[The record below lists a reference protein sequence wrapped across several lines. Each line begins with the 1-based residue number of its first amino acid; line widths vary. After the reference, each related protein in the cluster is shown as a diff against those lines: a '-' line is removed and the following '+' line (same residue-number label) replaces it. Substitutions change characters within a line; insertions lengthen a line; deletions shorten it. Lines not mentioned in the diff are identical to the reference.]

1 MIKPT
6 ENYLLKTNIYHP
18 QTTMRNSLLTLLIL
32 GIFSYTQAQIRRPL
46 GPPVNTPQFNEYAPS
61 ISANN
66 KTMIFETDRAGEGK
80 WELYYTTKNEK
91 NKWTVAKPITN
102 INKVG
107 KENDLIGGPSI
118 SYDGKTLF
126 FFASFD
132 GGQGD
137 MDIYYSTW
145 NGTDWS
151 DPKPVGNN
159 INTKAYEGFPSV
171 SADGK
176 MMYFI
181 RDSFSKRKDKAL
193 CYSIWASKKQEDGT
207 WGIAEKLPA
216 PINGDCEKS
225 PRIMADN
232 RTLIFSSVRKDGVG
246 GFDLYQSFQEDDGSW
261 ATPIN
266 LEYINTEEDDQFA
279 SVSAAGDL
287 MYYYTSGDI
296 YTVTI
301 PDKYRKYKLVT
312 VDGKVVDAI
321 TKQPIATKITSKSN
335 NNKEKAISTVVDAN
349 GLFSMIYRV
358 GSKYELSTTPLSDY
372 FPYKG
377 SMDMTTAK
385 ETDNIEKNIE
395 LIPKKIPYQFQLLDK
410 ETKAILKDPKVKV
423 MDVETKQLLEVKVE
437 KDIATVTVEIGK
449 AYKFAANALGYA
461 FFSRGFKP
469 DTADVFKDRLKK
481 VPLAVLKKDAVVQLQ
496 DITFE
501 TGKADLKPESNEE
514 LDRLVSLLEGN
525 QTIKVEISAHTDDV
539 GNDDSNLKL
548 SEKRAKT
555 VVDYLTTKGI
565 KADRMTAKGYGET
578 QPLVANDTDEN
589 KAKNRRVQFKIN

>member
-1 MIKPT
+1 MK
-6 ENYLLKTNIYHP
+6 
-18 QTTMRNSLLTLLIL
+18 NSLLTFLIL

-102 INKVG
+102 INKMG

-137 MDIYYSTW
+137 MDIYFSTW

-151 DPKPVGNN
+151 EPKPVGNN

-207 WGIAEKLPA
+207 WGVAEKLPA

-232 RTLIFSSVRKDGVG
+232 RTLIFSSIRKDGAG
-246 GFDLYQSFQEDDGSW
+246 GYDLYQSFQEDDGSW

-335 NNKEKAISTVVDAN
+335 NNKEKAMNTVVDAN

-358 GSKYELSTTPLSDY
+358 GSKYELSTTVLNDY

-377 SMDMTTAK
+377 SMDMTAAK
-385 ETDNIEKNIE
+385 ETDNMEKNIE
-395 LIPKKIPYQFQLLDK
+395 LIPRKIPYQFQLLDK

-437 KDIATVTVEIGK
+437 KDIATVIVEIGK
-449 AYKFAANALGYA
+449 AYKFAANALGYT

-481 VPLAVLKKDAVVQLQ
+481 VPLAILKKDAVVQLQ

-548 SEKRAKT
+548 SEKRAKM
-555 VVDYLTTKGI
+555 VVDYLTKKGI
-565 KADRMTAKGYGET
+565 KGDRMTAKGYGET
-578 QPLVANDTDEN
+578 QPLGTNDTDEN

>member
-1 MIKPT
+1 MK
-6 ENYLLKTNIYHP
+6 KV
-18 QTTMRNSLLTLLIL
+18 LLIIL
-32 GIFSYTQAQIRRPL
+32 FFSFYTQAQVRRPL

-91 NKWTVAKPITN
+91 NKWSPAKPITN

-126 FFASFD
+126 FFASFE
-132 GGQGD
+132 GGKGD

-151 DPKPVGNN
+151 EPKTLGETV
-159 INTKAYEGFPSV
+159 NTKAYEGFPSV

-176 MMYFI
+176 SLYFI

-193 CYSIWASKKQEDGT
+193 CYSIWSSKKQEDGT
-207 WGIAEKLPA
+207 WGVAEKLPA

-232 RTLIFSSVRKDGVG
+232 RTLIFSSIRKDGVG
-246 GFDLYQSFQEDDGSW
+246 GYDLYQSFQEDDGSW

-312 VDGKVVDAI
+312 VDGKVIDAV

-335 NNKEKAISTVVDAN
+335 NSKEKAISTVVDAN
-349 GLFSMIYRV
+349 GLFSIIYRV
-358 GSKYELSTTPLSDY
+358 GSKYELSTTPLNDY

-377 SMDMTTAK
+377 SIDMTTAK

-449 AYKFAANALGYA
+449 AYKFAANALGYT

-481 VPLAVLKKDAVVQLQ
+481 VPLAILKKDAVVQLQ

-514 LDRLVSLLEGN
+514 LDRLVGLLEGN

-555 VVDYLTTKGI
+555 VVDYLTGKGI

>member
-1 MIKPT
+1 MK
-6 ENYLLKTNIYHP
+6 KH
-18 QTTMRNSLLTLLIL
+18 LITFLFL

-80 WELYYTTKNEK
+80 WELYYTTKNDK

-107 KENDLIGGPSI
+107 KDNDLIGGPSI

-126 FFASFD
+126 FFASFE
-132 GGQGD
+132 GGKGD

-145 NGTDWS
+145 NGIDWS
-151 DPKPVGNN
+151 EPKTLGETV
-159 INTKAYEGFPSV
+159 NTKAYEGFPSV

-176 MMYFI
+176 NLYFI

-193 CYSIWASKKQEDGT
+193 CYSIWLSKKQEDGS

-232 RTLIFSSVRKDGVG
+232 RTLIFSSIRKDGMG

-266 LEYINTEEDDQFA
+266 LDYINTQEDDQFA

-312 VDGKVVDAI
+312 VDGKVIDAI
-321 TKQPIATKITSKSN
+321 TKQPVATKITSKSN
-335 NNKEKAISTVVDAN
+335 TNKEKAISTVVDAN

-358 GSKYELSTTPLSDY
+358 GSKYELSTSPLSDY
-372 FPYKG
+372 FPYRG
-377 SMDMTTAK
+377 FMDMTTAK

-423 MDVETKQLLEVKVE
+423 MDAETKQLLEVKVE
-437 KDIATVTVEIGK
+437 KDIAIVTVEIGK
-449 AYKFAANALGYA
+449 SYKFAANALGYA

-469 DTADVFKDRLKK
+469 DTVDVFKERLKK
-481 VPLAVLKKDAVVQLQ
+481 IPLALLKKDAIVQLQ
-496 DITFE
+496 DINFE
-501 TGKADLKPESNEE
+501 TGKADLKPDSNEE

-565 KADRMTAKGYGET
+565 KAERMTAKGYGET
-578 QPLVANDTDEN
+578 QPLGANDTDEN

>member
-1 MIKPT
+1 MKKI
-6 ENYLLKTNIYHP
+6 
-18 QTTMRNSLLTLLIL
+18 LLTILL
-32 GIFSYTQAQIRRPL
+32 FSFYTQAQIRRPL

-80 WELYYTTKNEK
+80 WELYYTTKNDK
-91 NKWTVAKPITN
+91 NKWLPAKPITN

-107 KENDLIGGPSI
+107 KDNDLIGGPSI

-126 FFASFD
+126 FFASFE
-132 GGQGD
+132 GGKGD

-145 NGTDWS
+145 NGIDWS
-151 DPKPVGNN
+151 EPKTLGETVNS
-159 INTKAYEGFPSV
+159 KAYEGFPSV

-176 MMYFI
+176 NLYFI

-193 CYSIWASKKQEDGT
+193 CYSIWLSKKQEDGS

-232 RTLIFSSVRKDGVG
+232 RTLIFSSIRKDGVG

-312 VDGKVVDAI
+312 VDGKVIDAI

-335 NNKEKAISTVVDAN
+335 NNKEKVISTVVDAN

-358 GSKYELSTTPLSDY
+358 GSKYELSTSPLNDY
-372 FPYKG
+372 FPYRG
-377 SMDMTTAK
+377 FMDMTTAK

-423 MDVETKQLLEVKVE
+423 MDAETKQLLEVKVE
-437 KDIATVTVEIGK
+437 KDVAMVTVEIGK
-449 AYKFAANALGYA
+449 SYKFAANALGYA

-501 TGKADLKPESNEE
+501 TGKADLKPDSNEE

-525 QTIKVEISAHTDDV
+525 QSIKVEISAHTDDI

-555 VVDYLTTKGI
+555 VVDYLTGKGI

-578 QPLVANDTDEN
+578 QPLGVNDTDEN

>member
-1 MIKPT
+1 MK
-6 ENYLLKTNIYHP
+6 
-18 QTTMRNSLLTLLIL
+18 NSLLTFLIL
-32 GIFSYTQAQIRRPL
+32 GIFPFTQAQIRRPL

-126 FFASFD
+126 FFASFE

-176 MMYFI
+176 MIYFI

-207 WGIAEKLPA
+207 WGVAEKLPA

-287 MYYYTSGDI
+287 MYYYTMGDI

-301 PDKYRKYKLVT
+301 PDKFRKYKLVT

-335 NNKEKAISTVVDAN
+335 NNKEKAISTIVDAN

-358 GSKYELSTTPLSDY
+358 GSKYDLSTTSLNDY

-385 ETDNIEKNIE
+385 ETDNFEKNIE

-437 KDIATVTVEIGK
+437 KEMATVMVEIGK

-481 VPLAVLKKDAVVQLQ
+481 VPLAILKKDAVVQLQ

-501 TGKADLKPESNEE
+501 TGKADLKSESNEE

-555 VVDYLTTKGI
+555 VVDYLTSKGI

-578 QPLVANDTDEN
+578 QPLVANDSDEN

>member
-1 MIKPT
+1 MK
-6 ENYLLKTNIYHP
+6 KV
-18 QTTMRNSLLTLLIL
+18 LLIIL
-32 GIFSYTQAQIRRPL
+32 FFSFYTHAQIRRPL

-126 FFASFD
+126 FFASFE

-151 DPKPVGNN
+151 EPKATGNN

-171 SADGK
+171 SVDGK
-176 MMYFI
+176 TLYFI
-181 RDSFSKRKDKAL
+181 RDNFSKRKDKAL

-207 WGIAEKLPA
+207 WGVAEKLPA

-266 LEYINTEEDDQFA
+266 LEYINTEEDEQFA

-287 MYYYTSGDI
+287 MYYYTAGDI

-321 TKQPIATKITSKSN
+321 TKQPLATKLTSKSN
-335 NNKEKAISTVVDAN
+335 NPKEKPISTVVDAN
-349 GLFSMIYRV
+349 GLFSIIYRV
-358 GSKYELSTTPLSDY
+358 GSKYEISTTPLNDY
-372 FPYKG
+372 FPYRG
-377 SMDMTTAK
+377 SMDMSVAK

-449 AYKFAANALGYA
+449 AYKFAANALGYT

-481 VPLAVLKKDAVVQLQ
+481 VPLAILKKDAVVQLQ

-555 VVDYLTTKGI
+555 VVDYLVSKNI
-565 KADRMTAKGYGET
+565 KADRMIAKGYGET
-578 QPLVANDTDEN
+578 QPLVPNDTDEN

>member
-1 MIKPT
+1 MK
-6 ENYLLKTNIYHP
+6 
-18 QTTMRNSLLTLLIL
+18 NSLLTFLIL
-32 GIFSYTQAQIRRPL
+32 GVFSYTHAQIRRPL
-46 GPPVNTPQFNEYAPS
+46 GPPVNTPEFNEYAPS

-102 INKVG
+102 INKMG

-126 FFASFD
+126 FFASFN

-137 MDIYYSTW
+137 MDIYFSTW

-151 DPKPVGNN
+151 EPKPVGNT

-232 RTLIFSSVRKDGVG
+232 RTLIFSSIRKDGVG
-246 GFDLYQSFQEDDGSW
+246 GYDLYQSFQEDDGSW

-312 VDGKVVDAI
+312 VDGKVVDVI

-335 NNKEKAISTVVDAN
+335 NNKEKAINTVVDAN

-358 GSKYELSTTPLSDY
+358 GSKYEVSTTVMNDY

-410 ETKAILKDPKVKV
+410 ETKAILKEPKVKV

-449 AYKFAANALGYA
+449 AYKFAANALGYT

-481 VPLAVLKKDAVVQLQ
+481 ISLTVLKKDAIVQLQ

-514 LDRLVSLLEGN
+514 LDRLVGLLEGN

-555 VVDYLTTKGI
+555 VVNYLTTKGI
-565 KADRMTAKGYGET
+565 KGDRMTAKGYGET

>member
-1 MIKPT
+1 MK
-6 ENYLLKTNIYHP
+6 K
-18 QTTMRNSLLTLLIL
+18 SLLTFLIL
-32 GIFSYTQAQIRRPL
+32 GFFSSVQAQIRRPL
-46 GPPVNTPQFNEYAPS
+46 GAPVNTPQFNEYAPS

-126 FFASFD
+126 FFASFE
-132 GGQGD
+132 GGKGD

-151 DPKPVGNN
+151 EPKTLGEN

-176 MMYFI
+176 SLYFI

-193 CYSIWASKKQEDGT
+193 CYSIWLSKKQDDGT
-207 WGIAEKLPA
+207 WGMAEKLPA

-232 RTLIFSSVRKDGVG
+232 RTLIFSSIRKDGVG

-261 ATPIN
+261 ATPVN

-312 VDGKVVDAI
+312 VDGKVIDAI

-335 NNKEKAISTVVDAN
+335 NNKERAISTIVDAN

-358 GSKYELSTTPLSDY
+358 GSKYELTTTPLNDY
-372 FPYKG
+372 FPYRG

-410 ETKAILKDPKVKV
+410 ETKAVLKDPKVKV
-423 MDVETKQLLEVKVE
+423 MDAETKQLLEVKVE
-437 KDIATVTVEIGK
+437 KDIATVEVEIGK

-481 VPLAVLKKDAVVQLQ
+481 VPLAILKKDAVVQLQ

-501 TGKADLKPESNEE
+501 TGKADLKPDSNEE

-555 VVDYLTTKGI
+555 VVNYLTGKGI

-578 QPLVANDTDEN
+578 QPLVENDSDEN

>member
-1 MIKPT
+1 MKK
-6 ENYLLKTNIYHP
+6 YLLT
-18 QTTMRNSLLTLLIL
+18 SLIV
-32 GIFSYTQAQIRRPL
+32 GIFTYSQAQIRRPL

-102 INKVG
+102 INKMG

-126 FFASFD
+126 FFASFE
-132 GGQGD
+132 GGKGD
-137 MDIYYSTW
+137 MDIYFSTW
-145 NGTDWS
+145 NGSDWS
-151 DPKPVGNN
+151 EPNTLGEN

-176 MMYFI
+176 SLYFI

-193 CYSIWASKKQEDGT
+193 CYSIWLSKKQEDGT
-207 WGIAEKLPA
+207 WGMAEKLPA

-232 RTLIFSSVRKDGVG
+232 RTLIFSSIRKDGVG

-312 VDGKVVDAI
+312 VDGKVIDAI

-335 NNKEKAISTVVDAN
+335 NNKERAISTIVDAN

-358 GSKYELSTTPLSDY
+358 GSKYELSTTPLNDY

-423 MDVETKQLLEVKVE
+423 MDTETKQLLEVKVE

-481 VPLAVLKKDAVVQLQ
+481 VPLAILKKDAVVQLQ

-501 TGKADLKPESNEE
+501 TAKADLKPDSNEE

-539 GNDDSNLKL
+539 GNDDANLKL

-555 VVDYLTTKGI
+555 VVNYLTGKGI

-578 QPLVANDTDEN
+578 QPLVVNDTDEN

>member
-1 MIKPT
+1 MK
-6 ENYLLKTNIYHP
+6 NYLLTF
-18 QTTMRNSLLTLLIL
+18 LIL

-80 WELYYTTKNEK
+80 WELYYTTKNDK
-91 NKWTVAKPITN
+91 NKWLPAKPITN

-107 KENDLIGGPSI
+107 KDNDLIGGPSI

-126 FFASFD
+126 FFASFE
-132 GGQGD
+132 GGKGD

-145 NGTDWS
+145 NGIDWS
-151 DPKPVGNN
+151 EPKTLGETVNS
-159 INTKAYEGFPSV
+159 KAYEGFPSV

-176 MMYFI
+176 NLYFI

-193 CYSIWASKKQEDGT
+193 CYSIWLSKKQEDGS

-232 RTLIFSSVRKDGVG
+232 RTLIFSSIRKDGVG

-312 VDGKVVDAI
+312 VDGKVIDAI

-335 NNKEKAISTVVDAN
+335 NNKEKVISTVVDAN

-358 GSKYELSTTPLSDY
+358 GSKYELSTSFLNNY
-372 FPYKG
+372 FPYRG
-377 SMDMTTAK
+377 FMDMTTAK

-423 MDVETKQLLEVKVE
+423 MDAETKQLLEVKVE
-437 KDIATVTVEIGK
+437 KDVAIVTVEIGK
-449 AYKFAANALGYA
+449 SYKFAANALGYA

-501 TGKADLKPESNEE
+501 TGKADLKPDSNEE

-525 QTIKVEISAHTDDV
+525 QSIKVEISAHTDDI

-555 VVDYLTTKGI
+555 VVDYLTGKGI

-578 QPLVANDTDEN
+578 QPLGVNDTDEN

>member
-1 MIKPT
+1 MI
-6 ENYLLKTNIYHP
+6 
-18 QTTMRNSLLTLLIL
+18 
-32 GIFSYTQAQIRRPL
+32 
-46 GPPVNTPQFNEYAPS
+46 
-61 ISANN
+61 
-66 KTMIFETDRAGEGK
+66 
-80 WELYYTTKNEK
+80 
-91 NKWTVAKPITN
+91 
-102 INKVG
+102 
-107 KENDLIGGPSI
+107 
-118 SYDGKTLF
+118 
-126 FFASFD
+126 
-132 GGQGD
+132 
-137 MDIYYSTW
+137 
-145 NGTDWS
+145 
-151 DPKPVGNN
+151 
-159 INTKAYEGFPSV
+159 
-171 SADGK
+171 
-176 MMYFI
+176 YFI

-207 WGIAEKLPA
+207 WGVAEKLPA

-287 MYYYTSGDI
+287 MYYYTMGDI

-301 PDKYRKYKLVT
+301 PDKFRKYKLVT

-335 NNKEKAISTVVDAN
+335 NNKEKAISTIVDAN

-358 GSKYELSTTPLSDY
+358 GSKYDLSTTSLNDY

-385 ETDNIEKNIE
+385 ETDNFEKNIE

-437 KDIATVTVEIGK
+437 KEMATVMVEIGK

-481 VPLAVLKKDAVVQLQ
+481 VPLAILKKDAVVQLQ

-501 TGKADLKPESNEE
+501 TGKADLKSESNEE

-555 VVDYLTTKGI
+555 VVDYLTSKGI

-578 QPLVANDTDEN
+578 QPLVANDSDEN

>member
-1 MIKPT
+1 MNLKFLYKS
-6 ENYLLKTNIYHP
+6 ENNIYHP
-18 QTTMRNSLLTLLIL
+18 QTTMKNSLLIALIL

-137 MDIYYSTW
+137 MDIYFSTW

-181 RDSFSKRKDKAL
+181 RDNFSKRKDKAL

-207 WGIAEKLPA
+207 WGVAEKLPA
-216 PINGDCEKS
+216 PVNGDCEKS

-232 RTLIFSSVRKDGVG
+232 RTLIFSSIRKDGVG
-246 GFDLYQSFQEDDGSW
+246 GYDLYQSFQEDDGSW

-335 NNKEKAISTVVDAN
+335 NNKEKPINTVVDAN

-358 GSKYELSTTPLSDY
+358 GSKYELSTTLLNDY

-377 SMDMTTAK
+377 SM
-385 ETDNIEKNIE
+385 
-395 LIPKKIPYQFQLLDK
+395 
-410 ETKAILKDPKVKV
+410 
-423 MDVETKQLLEVKVE
+423 
-437 KDIATVTVEIGK
+437 EIG
-449 AYKFAANALGYA
+449 
-461 FFSRGFKP
+461 R
-469 DTADVFKDRLKK
+469 
-481 VPLAVLKKDAVVQLQ
+481 
-496 DITFE
+496 
-501 TGKADLKPESNEE
+501 
-514 LDRLVSLLEGN
+514 
-525 QTIKVEISAHTDDV
+525 AHV
-539 GNDDSNLKL
+539 
-548 SEKRAKT
+548 
-555 VVDYLTTKGI
+555 
-565 KADRMTAKGYGET
+565 
-578 QPLVANDTDEN
+578 
-589 KAKNRRVQFKIN
+589 

>member
-1 MIKPT
+1 MK
-6 ENYLLKTNIYHP
+6 K
-18 QTTMRNSLLTLLIL
+18 RLLTFLIL
-32 GIFSYTQAQIRRPL
+32 GIFSYTQAQVRRPL

-91 NKWTVAKPITN
+91 NKWSPAKPITN

-126 FFASFD
+126 FFASFE
-132 GGQGD
+132 GGKGD

-151 DPKPVGNN
+151 EPKTLGETV
-159 INTKAYEGFPSV
+159 NTKAYEGFPSV

-176 MMYFI
+176 SLYFI

-193 CYSIWASKKQEDGT
+193 CYSIWLSKKQEDGT
-207 WGIAEKLPA
+207 WGVAEKLPA

-232 RTLIFSSVRKDGVG
+232 RTLIFSSIRKDGVG

-312 VDGKVVDAI
+312 VDGKVIDAI

-335 NNKEKAISTVVDAN
+335 NAKEKVISTVVDAN

-358 GSKYELSTTPLSDY
+358 GSKYELSTTLLNDY

-437 KDIATVTVEIGK
+437 KDVVTVTVEIGK
-449 AYKFAANALGYA
+449 AYKFAANALGYT

-514 LDRLVSLLEGN
+514 LDRLVSLLDGN

-555 VVDYLTTKGI
+555 VVDYLTGKGI

>member
-1 MIKPT
+1 MK
-6 ENYLLKTNIYHP
+6 
-18 QTTMRNSLLTLLIL
+18 NSLLTFLIL
-32 GIFSYTQAQIRRPL
+32 GIFSYTHAQIRRPL
-46 GPPVNTPQFNEYAPS
+46 GPPVNTPEFNEYAPS

-102 INKVG
+102 INKMG

-137 MDIYYSTW
+137 MDIYLSTW

-151 DPKPVGNN
+151 EPKPVGNN

-232 RTLIFSSVRKDGVG
+232 RTLIFSSIRKDGVG
-246 GFDLYQSFQEDDGSW
+246 GYDLYQSFQEDDGSW

-312 VDGKVVDAI
+312 VDGKVVDVI

-335 NNKEKAISTVVDAN
+335 NNKEKAINTVVDAN

-358 GSKYELSTTPLSDY
+358 GSKYEVSTTVMNDY

-449 AYKFAANALGYA
+449 AYKFAANALGYT

-514 LDRLVSLLEGN
+514 LDRLVGLLEGN

-555 VVDYLTTKGI
+555 VVNYLTTKGI
-565 KADRMTAKGYGET
+565 QGDRMTAKGYGET

>member
-1 MIKPT
+1 MK
-6 ENYLLKTNIYHP
+6 KV
-18 QTTMRNSLLTLLIL
+18 LLIIL
-32 GIFSYTQAQIRRPL
+32 LFGFYTQAQIRRPL

-193 CYSIWASKKQEDGT
+193 CYSIWGSKKQEDGT
-207 WGIAEKLPA
+207 WGVAEKLPA

-312 VDGKVVDAI
+312 VDGKVIDAI

-335 NNKEKAISTVVDAN
+335 NNKEKAITTVVDAN

-358 GSKYELSTTPLSDY
+358 GSKYELSTTPLTDY

-377 SMDMTTAK
+377 AMDMTMAK

-481 VPLAVLKKDAVVQLQ
+481 VPLAVLKKDAIVQLQ

-501 TGKADLKPESNEE
+501 TGKAELKPESNEE
-514 LDRLVSLLEGN
+514 LDRLVGLLEGN

-555 VVDYLTTKGI
+555 VVDYLTSKGI

-578 QPLVANDTDEN
+578 QPLVGNDTDEN

>member
-1 MIKPT
+1 MK
-6 ENYLLKTNIYHP
+6 
-18 QTTMRNSLLTLLIL
+18 NSLLTFLIL

-137 MDIYYSTW
+137 MDIYFSTW

-151 DPKPVGNN
+151 EPKPVGNT

-232 RTLIFSSVRKDGVG
+232 RTLIFSSIRKDGVG
-246 GFDLYQSFQEDDGSW
+246 GYDLYQSFQEDDGSW

-335 NNKEKAISTVVDAN
+335 NNKEKATNTVVDAN

-358 GSKYELSTTPLSDY
+358 GSKYEVSTTLLNDY

-377 SMDMTTAK
+377 SMDMTSAK

-437 KDIATVTVEIGK
+437 KDMATVIVEIGK
-449 AYKFAANALGYA
+449 SYKFAANALGYT

-481 VPLAVLKKDAVVQLQ
+481 VPLAILKKDAVVQLQ

-555 VVDYLTTKGI
+555 VVDYLTKKGI
-565 KADRMTAKGYGET
+565 KGERMTAKGYGET

>member
-1 MIKPT
+1 MK
-6 ENYLLKTNIYHP
+6 KA
-18 QTTMRNSLLTLLIL
+18 LLIIL
-32 GIFSYTQAQIRRPL
+32 FFTSYIQAQIRRPL

-91 NKWTVAKPITN
+91 NKWTPAKPITN

-126 FFASFD
+126 FFASFE
-132 GGQGD
+132 GGKGD
-137 MDIYYSTW
+137 MDIYYSNW

-151 DPKPVGNN
+151 EPKTLGETV
-159 INTKAYEGFPSV
+159 NTKAYEGFPSV

-176 MMYFI
+176 SLYFI

-193 CYSIWASKKQEDGT
+193 CYSIWLSKKQEDGT
-207 WGIAEKLPA
+207 WGVAEKLPA

-232 RTLIFSSVRKDGVG
+232 RTLIFSSIRKDGVG

-287 MYYYTSGDI
+287 MYYYTTGDI

-312 VDGKVVDAI
+312 VDGKVIDAI

-335 NNKEKAISTVVDAN
+335 NNKERAISTIVDAN

-358 GSKYELSTTPLSDY
+358 GSKYELSTTPLNDY

-410 ETKAILKDPKVKV
+410 ETKALLKDPKVKV

-437 KDIATVTVEIGK
+437 KDVATVTVEIGK
-449 AYKFAANALGYA
+449 AYKFAANALGYT

-501 TGKADLKPESNEE
+501 TGKADLKPDSNEE
-514 LDRLVSLLEGN
+514 LDRLVGLLEGN

-555 VVDYLTTKGI
+555 VVDYLTKKGI
-565 KADRMTAKGYGET
+565 KAERMTAKGYGET

>member
-1 MIKPT
+1 MK
-6 ENYLLKTNIYHP
+6 KA
-18 QTTMRNSLLTLLIL
+18 LLIIL
-32 GIFSYTQAQIRRPL
+32 FFTSYIQAQIRRPL

-91 NKWTVAKPITN
+91 NKWTPAKPITN

-126 FFASFD
+126 FFASFE
-132 GGQGD
+132 GGKGD
-137 MDIYYSTW
+137 MDIYYSNW

-151 DPKPVGNN
+151 EPKTLGETV
-159 INTKAYEGFPSV
+159 NTKAYEGFPSV

-176 MMYFI
+176 SLYFI

-193 CYSIWASKKQEDGT
+193 CYSIWLSKKQEDGT

-232 RTLIFSSVRKDGVG
+232 RTLIFSSIRKDGVG

-287 MYYYTSGDI
+287 MYYYTTGDI

-312 VDGKVVDAI
+312 VDGKVIDAI

-335 NNKEKAISTVVDAN
+335 NNKERAINTIVDAN

-358 GSKYELSTTPLSDY
+358 GSKYELSTTPLNDY

-410 ETKAILKDPKVKV
+410 ETKVILKDPKVKV
-423 MDVETKQLLEVKVE
+423 MDAETKQLLEVKVE
-437 KDIATVTVEIGK
+437 KDVATVTVEIGK
-449 AYKFAANALGYA
+449 AYKFAANALGYT

-501 TGKADLKPESNEE
+501 TGKADLKPDSNEE
-514 LDRLVSLLEGN
+514 LDRLVGLLEGN

-555 VVDYLTTKGI
+555 VVDYLTKKGI
-565 KADRMTAKGYGET
+565 KAERMTAKGYGET
-578 QPLVANDTDEN
+578 QPVAANDTDEN

>member
-1 MIKPT
+1 MKKI
-6 ENYLLKTNIYHP
+6 
-18 QTTMRNSLLTLLIL
+18 LLIIL
-32 GIFSYTQAQIRRPL
+32 LFSFYAQAQIRRPL
-46 GPPVNTPQFNEYAPS
+46 GSPVNTPQFNEYAPS

-91 NKWTVAKPITN
+91 NKWLPAKPITN

-126 FFASFD
+126 FFASFE
-132 GGQGD
+132 GGKGD

-151 DPKPVGNN
+151 EPKTLGETV
-159 INTKAYEGFPSV
+159 NTKAYEGFPSV

-176 MMYFI
+176 SLYFI

-193 CYSIWASKKQEDGT
+193 CYSIWLSKKQEDGS

-232 RTLIFSSVRKDGVG
+232 RTLIFSSIRKDGVG

-287 MYYYTSGDI
+287 MYYYTTGDI

-312 VDGKVVDAI
+312 VDGKVIDAI

-335 NNKEKAISTVVDAN
+335 TNKEKAISTVVDAN

-358 GSKYELSTTPLSDY
+358 GSKYELSTSPLNDY
-372 FPYKG
+372 FPYRG
-377 SMDMTTAK
+377 FMDMTTAK

-423 MDVETKQLLEVKVE
+423 MDAETKQLLEVRVE
-437 KDIATVTVEIGK
+437 KDIVTVTVEIGK
-449 AYKFAANALGYA
+449 SYKFAANALGYA

-469 DTADVFKDRLKK
+469 DTVDVFKDRLKK
-481 VPLAVLKKDAVVQLQ
+481 IPLALLKKDAIVQLQ
-496 DITFE
+496 DINFE

-565 KADRMTAKGYGET
+565 KAERMTAKGYGET
-578 QPLVANDTDEN
+578 QPLGANDTDEN

>member
-1 MIKPT
+1 MK
-6 ENYLLKTNIYHP
+6 
-18 QTTMRNSLLTLLIL
+18 NSLLIFLIL

-126 FFASFD
+126 FFASFE

-145 NGTDWS
+145 DGKDWS
-151 DPKPVGNN
+151 EPKAVGNN

-171 SADGK
+171 SVDGK
-176 MMYFI
+176 TLYFI

-207 WGIAEKLPA
+207 WSVAEKLPA

-266 LEYINTEEDDQFA
+266 LEYINTEEDEQFA

-287 MYYYTSGDI
+287 MYYYTAGDI

-312 VDGKVVDAI
+312 VDGKVIDAL
-321 TKQPIATKITSKSN
+321 TKQPLATKLTSKSN
-335 NNKEKAISTVVDAN
+335 NAKEKPISTVVDAN

-358 GSKYELSTTPLSDY
+358 GSKYEVSTTPLTDY

-449 AYKFAANALGYA
+449 AYKFAANALGYT

-481 VPLAVLKKDAVVQLQ
+481 VPLAILKKDAVVQLQ

-539 GNDDSNLKL
+539 GNDDSNMKL

-555 VVDYLTTKGI
+555 VVDYLVSKNI
-565 KADRMTAKGYGET
+565 KADRMIAKGYGET
-578 QPLVANDTDEN
+578 QPLVPNDTDEN

>member
-1 MIKPT
+1 MK
-6 ENYLLKTNIYHP
+6 
-18 QTTMRNSLLTLLIL
+18 NSLLTFLIL

-91 NKWTVAKPITN
+91 NKWSPAKPITN

-126 FFASFD
+126 FFASFE
-132 GGQGD
+132 GGKGD

-151 DPKPVGNN
+151 EPKTLGETV
-159 INTKAYEGFPSV
+159 NTKAYEGFPSV

-176 MMYFI
+176 SLYFI

-193 CYSIWASKKQEDGT
+193 CYSIWSSKKQEDGT
-207 WGIAEKLPA
+207 WGVAEKLPA

-232 RTLIFSSVRKDGVG
+232 RTLIFSSIRKDGVG

-287 MYYYTSGDI
+287 MYYYTTGDI

-312 VDGKVVDAI
+312 VDGKVIDAV

-335 NNKEKAISTVVDAN
+335 NSKEKAISTVVDAN

-358 GSKYELSTTPLSDY
+358 GSKYELSTTPLNDY

-410 ETKAILKDPKVKV
+410 ETKAVLKDPKVKV

-449 AYKFAANALGYA
+449 AYKFAANALGYT

-481 VPLAVLKKDAVVQLQ
+481 VPLAILKKDAVVQLQ

-555 VVDYLTTKGI
+555 VVDYLTGKGI

>member
-1 MIKPT
+1 
-6 ENYLLKTNIYHP
+6 
-18 QTTMRNSLLTLLIL
+18 
-32 GIFSYTQAQIRRPL
+32 
-46 GPPVNTPQFNEYAPS
+46 
-61 ISANN
+61 
-66 KTMIFETDRAGEGK
+66 MIFETDRAGEGK
-80 WELYYTTKNEK
+80 WELYYTTKNDK

-107 KENDLIGGPSI
+107 KDNDLIGGPSI

-126 FFASFD
+126 FFASFE
-132 GGQGD
+132 GGKGD

-151 DPKPVGNN
+151 EPKTLGETV
-159 INTKAYEGFPSV
+159 NTKAYEGFPSV

-176 MMYFI
+176 NLYFI

-193 CYSIWASKKQEDGT
+193 CYSIWLSKKQEDGS

-232 RTLIFSSVRKDGVG
+232 RTLIFSSIRKDGMG

-266 LEYINTEEDDQFA
+266 LDYINTEEDDQFA

-312 VDGKVVDAI
+312 VDGKVIDAI
-321 TKQPIATKITSKSN
+321 TKQPVATKITSKSN
-335 NNKEKAISTVVDAN
+335 TNKEKAISTVVDAN

-358 GSKYELSTTPLSDY
+358 GSKYELSTSPLNDY
-372 FPYKG
+372 FPYRG
-377 SMDMTTAK
+377 FMDMTTAK

-423 MDVETKQLLEVKVE
+423 MDAETKQLLEVRVE
-437 KDIATVTVEIGK
+437 KDIVTVTVEIGK
-449 AYKFAANALGYA
+449 SYKFAANALGYA

-469 DTADVFKDRLKK
+469 DTVDVFKDRLKK
-481 VPLAVLKKDAVVQLQ
+481 IPLALLKKDAIVQLQ
-496 DITFE
+496 DINFE

-565 KADRMTAKGYGET
+565 KAERMTAKGYGET
-578 QPLVANDTDEN
+578 QPLGANDTDEN

>member
-1 MIKPT
+1 M
-6 ENYLLKTNIYHP
+6 NRLS
-18 QTTMRNSLLTLLIL
+18 SLLFLMVLCFYNTSVN
-32 GIFSYTQAQIRRPL
+32 FAQVRRSL
-46 GPPVNTPQFNEYAPS
+46 GPPVNHPTFNEYAPS

-91 NKWTVAKPITN
+91 NRWTPPKPIVN
-102 INKVG
+102 INKIG
-107 KENDLIGGPSI
+107 KDNDLIGGPSI

-126 FFASFD
+126 FFASFE

-137 MDIYYSTW
+137 MDIYHSTW

-151 DPKPVGNN
+151 EPKTFGNN

-176 MMYFI
+176 SMYFI
-181 RDSFSKRKDKAL
+181 RDNFSKRKDKAL
-193 CYSIWASKKQEDGT
+193 CYTIWVSKKQDDET
-207 WGIAEKLPA
+207 WGVAEKLPA
-216 PINGDCEKS
+216 PINMDCEKA

-261 ATPIN
+261 STPIN

-287 MYYYTSGDI
+287 MYYHTAGDI

-312 VDGKVVDAI
+312 VDGKVIDAI
-321 TKQPIATKITSKSN
+321 TKQPIATKLTSKSTN
-335 NNKEKAISTVVDAN
+335 PKERAINTVVDAN

-358 GSKYELSTTPLSDY
+358 GSKYDVTTSPLADY
-372 FPYKG
+372 LPYRGK
-377 SMDMTTAK
+377 MDMSTAK

-395 LIPKKIPYQFQLLDK
+395 LIPKKLVFQFQLLDK
-410 ETKAILKDPKVKV
+410 DTKAILKDPKVKV
-423 MDVETKQLLEVKVE
+423 MDAETKQLLEVKVD
-437 KDIATVTVEIGK
+437 KDIANVTLEIGK
-449 AYKFAANALGYA
+449 LYKFAANTLGYS
-461 FFSRGFKP
+461 FFSRSFKP
-469 DTADVFKDRLKK
+469 DTVDAFKDRLKK
-481 VPLAVLKKDAVVQLQ
+481 IPLAVLKKDVVVQLQ

-501 TGKADLKPESNEE
+501 TGKAELKPESGEE
-514 LDRLVSLLEGN
+514 LDRLVALLDGN
-525 QTIKVEISAHTDDV
+525 KTIKVEISAHTDDV
-539 GNDDSNLKL
+539 GNDDANLKL
-548 SEKRAKT
+548 SEKRAKA

-565 KADRMTAKGYGET
+565 KADRMIAKGYGET
-578 QPLVANDTDEN
+578 QPLVPNDTDEN

>member
-1 MIKPT
+1 M
-6 ENYLLKTNIYHP
+6 
-18 QTTMRNSLLTLLIL
+18 IL
-32 GIFSYTQAQIRRPL
+32 GIFPFTQAQIRRPL

-126 FFASFD
+126 FFASFE

-176 MMYFI
+176 MIYFI

-207 WGIAEKLPA
+207 WGVAEKLPA

-287 MYYYTSGDI
+287 MYYYTMGDI

-301 PDKYRKYKLVT
+301 PDKFRKYKLVT

-335 NNKEKAISTVVDAN
+335 NNKEKAISTIVDAN

-358 GSKYELSTTPLSDY
+358 GSKYDLSTTSLNDY

-385 ETDNIEKNIE
+385 ETDNFEKNIE

-437 KDIATVTVEIGK
+437 KEMATVMVEIGK

-481 VPLAVLKKDAVVQLQ
+481 VPLAILKKDAVVQLQ

-501 TGKADLKPESNEE
+501 TGKADLKSESNEE

-555 VVDYLTTKGI
+555 VVDYLTSKGI

-578 QPLVANDTDEN
+578 QPLVANDSDEN

>member
-1 MIKPT
+1 MK
-6 ENYLLKTNIYHP
+6 
-18 QTTMRNSLLTLLIL
+18 NSLLTFLIL

-102 INKVG
+102 INKMG

-137 MDIYYSTW
+137 MDIYFSTW

-151 DPKPVGNN
+151 EPKPVGNN

-207 WGIAEKLPA
+207 WGVAEKLPA

-232 RTLIFSSVRKDGVG
+232 RTLIFSSIRKDGAG
-246 GFDLYQSFQEDDGSW
+246 GYDLYQSFQEDDGSW

-335 NNKEKAISTVVDAN
+335 NNKEKAMNTVVDAN

-358 GSKYELSTTPLSDY
+358 GSKYELSTTVLNDY

-437 KDIATVTVEIGK
+437 KDIATVIVEIGK
-449 AYKFAANALGYA
+449 AYKFAANALGYT

-481 VPLAVLKKDAVVQLQ
+481 VPLAILKKDAVVQLQ

-548 SEKRAKT
+548 SEKRAKM
-555 VVDYLTTKGI
+555 VVDYLTKKGI
-565 KADRMTAKGYGET
+565 KGDRMTAKGYGET
-578 QPLVANDTDEN
+578 QPLGTNDTDEN

>member
-1 MIKPT
+1 MK
-6 ENYLLKTNIYHP
+6 
-18 QTTMRNSLLTLLIL
+18 NSLLTFLIL

-80 WELYYTTKNEK
+80 WELYYTTKNDK

-107 KENDLIGGPSI
+107 KDNDLIGGPSI

-126 FFASFD
+126 FFASFE
-132 GGQGD
+132 GGKGD

-151 DPKPVGNN
+151 EPKTLGETVNS
-159 INTKAYEGFPSV
+159 KAYEGFPSV

-176 MMYFI
+176 NLYFI

-193 CYSIWASKKQEDGT
+193 CYSIWLSKKQEDGS

-232 RTLIFSSVRKDGVG
+232 RTLIFSSIRKDGMG

-266 LEYINTEEDDQFA
+266 LDYINTEEDDQFA

-312 VDGKVVDAI
+312 VDGKVIDAI

-335 NNKEKAISTVVDAN
+335 NNKEKTISTVVDAN
-349 GLFSMIYRV
+349 GSFSMIYRV
-358 GSKYELSTTPLSDY
+358 GSKYELSTSLLSDY
-372 FPYKG
+372 FPYRG
-377 SMDMTTAK
+377 FMDMTTAK
-385 ETDNIEKNIE
+385 ETDNIDKNIE

-423 MDVETKQLLEVKVE
+423 MDAETKQLLEVKVE
-437 KDIATVTVEIGK
+437 KDIAIVTVEIGK

-501 TGKADLKPESNEE
+501 TGKADLRPDSNEE

-525 QTIKVEISAHTDDV
+525 RTIKVEISAHTDDV

-565 KADRMTAKGYGET
+565 KAERMTAKGYGET
-578 QPLVANDTDEN
+578 QPLGANDTDEN

>member
-1 MIKPT
+1 MK
-6 ENYLLKTNIYHP
+6 KG
-18 QTTMRNSLLTLLIL
+18 LLIIL
-32 GIFSYTQAQIRRPL
+32 LFSLYTQAQIRRPL

-193 CYSIWASKKQEDGT
+193 CYSIWSSKKQEDGT
-207 WGIAEKLPA
+207 WGVAEKLPA

-312 VDGKVVDAI
+312 VDGKVIDAI

-335 NNKEKAISTVVDAN
+335 NNKEKAITTVVDAN

-358 GSKYELSTTPLSDY
+358 GSKYELSTTPLTDY

-377 SMDMTTAK
+377 AMDMTMAK

-423 MDVETKQLLEVKVE
+423 IDVETKQLLEVKVG

-481 VPLAVLKKDAVVQLQ
+481 VPLAVLKKDAIVQLQ

-514 LDRLVSLLEGN
+514 LDRLVGLLEGN

-539 GNDDSNLKL
+539 GNDDYNLKL

-555 VVDYLTTKGI
+555 VVDYLTSKGI

-578 QPLVANDTDEN
+578 QPLVGNDTDEN

>member
-1 MIKPT
+1 MK
-6 ENYLLKTNIYHP
+6 
-18 QTTMRNSLLTLLIL
+18 NSLLIALIL

-137 MDIYYSTW
+137 MDIYFSTW

-181 RDSFSKRKDKAL
+181 RDNFSKRKDKAL

-207 WGIAEKLPA
+207 WGVAEKLPA
-216 PINGDCEKS
+216 PVNGDCEKS

-232 RTLIFSSVRKDGVG
+232 RTLIFSSIRKDGVG
-246 GFDLYQSFQEDDGSW
+246 GYDLYQSFQEDDGSW

-335 NNKEKAISTVVDAN
+335 NNKEKPINTVVDAN

-358 GSKYELSTTPLSDY
+358 GSKYELSTTLLNDY

-501 TGKADLKPESNEE
+501 TGKADLKSESNEE

-555 VVDYLTTKGI
+555 VVDYLTTKGV
-565 KADRMTAKGYGET
+565 KGDRMTAKGYGET

>member
-1 MIKPT
+1 MK
-6 ENYLLKTNIYHP
+6 KV
-18 QTTMRNSLLTLLIL
+18 LLIIL
-32 GIFSYTQAQIRRPL
+32 FFTSYTQAQIRRPL
-46 GPPVNTPQFNEYAPS
+46 GSPVNTPQFNEYAPS

-80 WELYYTTKNEK
+80 WELYYTTKNDK
-91 NKWTVAKPITN
+91 NKWTPAKPITN

-126 FFASFD
+126 FFASFE
-132 GGQGD
+132 GGKGD

-151 DPKPVGNN
+151 EPKTLGETV
-159 INTKAYEGFPSV
+159 NTKAYEGFPSV

-176 MMYFI
+176 SLYFI

-193 CYSIWASKKQEDGT
+193 CYSIWLSKKQEDGT

-232 RTLIFSSVRKDGVG
+232 RTLIFSSIRKDGVG

-287 MYYYTSGDI
+287 MYYYTTGDI

-312 VDGKVVDAI
+312 VDGKVIDAI
-321 TKQPIATKITSKSN
+321 TKQPIATKISSKSN
-335 NNKEKAISTVVDAN
+335 NAKEKVITTVVDAN

-358 GSKYELSTTPLSDY
+358 GSKYGLSTTPLNDY
-372 FPYKG
+372 FPYNG

-410 ETKAILKDPKVKV
+410 ETKAVLKDPKVKV

-437 KDIATVTVEIGK
+437 KDIATVTVEIGR
-449 AYKFAANALGYA
+449 AYKFAANALGYT

-514 LDRLVSLLEGN
+514 LDRLVALLEGN

-555 VVDYLTTKGI
+555 VVDYLTGKGI

>member
-1 MIKPT
+1 MKKI
-6 ENYLLKTNIYHP
+6 
-18 QTTMRNSLLTLLIL
+18 LLTILL
-32 GIFSYTQAQIRRPL
+32 FSFYTQAQIRRPL

-91 NKWTVAKPITN
+91 NKWLPAKPITN

-126 FFASFD
+126 FFASFE
-132 GGQGD
+132 GGKGD

-151 DPKPVGNN
+151 EPKTLGETV
-159 INTKAYEGFPSV
+159 NTKAYEGFPSV

-176 MMYFI
+176 SLYFI

-193 CYSIWASKKQEDGT
+193 CYSIWLSKKQEDGS

-232 RTLIFSSVRKDGVG
+232 RTLIFSSIRKDGMG

-261 ATPIN
+261 AIPIN

-312 VDGKVVDAI
+312 VDGKVIDAI

-335 NNKEKAISTVVDAN
+335 NNKERAISTVVDAN

-358 GSKYELSTTPLSDY
+358 GSKYELSTTPLNDY

-377 SMDMTTAK
+377 SMDITTAK

-423 MDVETKQLLEVKVE
+423 MDAETKQLLEVKVE
-437 KDIATVTVEIGK
+437 KDVAIVTVEIGK
-449 AYKFAANALGYA
+449 SYKFAANALGYA

-501 TGKADLKPESNEE
+501 TGKAELKPDSNEE

-525 QTIKVEISAHTDDV
+525 QTIKVEISAHTDDI

-555 VVDYLTTKGI
+555 VVDYLTGKGI

-578 QPLVANDTDEN
+578 QPLTANDTDEN

>member
-1 MIKPT
+1 MK
-6 ENYLLKTNIYHP
+6 K
-18 QTTMRNSLLTLLIL
+18 RLLTVLIL

-91 NKWTVAKPITN
+91 NKWTPAKPITN

-137 MDIYYSTW
+137 MDIYFSTW

-151 DPKPVGNN
+151 EPKPVGNN

-207 WGIAEKLPA
+207 WGVAEKLPA

-232 RTLIFSSVRKDGVG
+232 RTLIFSSIRKDGVG

-312 VDGKVVDAI
+312 VDGKVIDA
-321 TKQPIATKITSKSN
+321 
-335 NNKEKAISTVVDAN
+335 KEKVITTVVDAN

-358 GSKYELSTTPLSDY
+358 GSKYGLSTTPLNDY
-372 FPYKG
+372 FPYSG

-410 ETKAILKDPKVKV
+410 ETKAVLKDPKVKV

-514 LDRLVSLLEGN
+514 LDRLVGLLEGN

-555 VVDYLTTKGI
+555 VVDYLTGKGI

>member
-1 MIKPT
+1 MK
-6 ENYLLKTNIYHP
+6 NYLLTF
-18 QTTMRNSLLTLLIL
+18 LIL

-80 WELYYTTKNEK
+80 WELYYTTKNDK
-91 NKWTVAKPITN
+91 NKWLPAKPITN

-107 KENDLIGGPSI
+107 KDNDLIGGPSI

-126 FFASFD
+126 FFASFE
-132 GGQGD
+132 GGKGD

-145 NGTDWS
+145 NGIDWS
-151 DPKPVGNN
+151 EPKTLGETVNS
-159 INTKAYEGFPSV
+159 KAYEGFPSV

-176 MMYFI
+176 NLYFI

-193 CYSIWASKKQEDGT
+193 CYSIWLSKKQEDGS

-232 RTLIFSSVRKDGVG
+232 RTLIFSSIRKDGVG

-312 VDGKVVDAI
+312 VDGKVIDAI

-335 NNKEKAISTVVDAN
+335 NNKEKVISTVVDAN

-358 GSKYELSTTPLSDY
+358 GSKYELSTSLLNDY
-372 FPYKG
+372 FPYRG
-377 SMDMTTAK
+377 LMDMTTAK

-423 MDVETKQLLEVKVE
+423 MDAETKQLLEVKVE
-437 KDIATVTVEIGK
+437 KDVAIVTVEIGK
-449 AYKFAANALGYA
+449 SYKFAANALGYA

-501 TGKADLKPESNEE
+501 TGKADLKPDSNEE

-525 QTIKVEISAHTDDV
+525 QSIKVEISAHTDDI

-555 VVDYLTTKGI
+555 VVDYLTGKGI

-578 QPLVANDTDEN
+578 QPLGVNDTDEN